1 MNTQNSAREPID
13 PIRTAGISGTLALHL
28 ALGLLLP
35 ASGGQDPGRA
45 DPPIEPIE
53 VRWIQPPPSPPPPP
67 PPPPSPDEPQPP
79 APPPPPTRTQPPP
92 PPTPQ
97 PSTWRVPVQ
106 APPLAPREFAA
117 VSRPSAPTG
126 PAGEGPIAVGQL
138 AYAHM
143 PPPPPYPGPALRARQ
158 QGTVLL
164 RIVVDETGTP
174 VEVEVE
180 RSSGHRALDRAA
192 VDYALRQLRFRPAMR
207 DGRAVRAVAQVP
219 VAFRLPG
226 SA

>member
-1 MNTQNSAREPID
+1 MSTPHPDRERID

-35 ASGGQDPGRA
+35 ATSGESAAPAAAPDPA
-45 DPPIEPIE
+45 FDIVWIPPA
-53 VRWIQPPPSPPPPP
+53 PPPPP
-67 PPPPSPDEPQPP
+67 PPPPPDPPIPPTPPPRAQVPPAP
-79 APPPPPTRTQPPP
+79 APPPPVPE
-92 PPTPQ
+92 
-97 PSTWRVPVQ
+97 PSAWRVPVET
-106 APPLAPREFAA
+106 PPVAPREFAP
-117 VSRPSAPTG
+117 VSPPSAPAD
-126 PAGEGPIAVGQL
+126 PAGEGPIAVGEL

-164 RIVVDETGTP
+164 RIVVDEAGKP
-174 VEVEVE
+174 VEVEVA

-192 VDYALRQLRFRPAMR
+192 VDYALRQLRFRPALR
-207 DGRAVRAVAQVP
+207 DGRPVRAVAQVP